1 MSENTKLAL
10 VALFGAVGLMIAG
23 LFLFVFILAPVII
36 DYKLAPEMNKD
47 ELRFLSN
54 LNKQMKTD
62 KLKISKTNY
71 SSINII
77 SFNDIK
83 IRTSCSTH
91 DESFIV
97 YKNKKII
104 YEESVKNSKLPREV
118 CNISNHLYREQL
130 LIKN

>member
-10 VALFGAVGLMIAG
+10 VALFGAVVLMIAG

-62 KLKISKTNY
+62 KLKISKTDY

-118 CNISNHLYREQL
+118 CNISNHIYREQL

>member
-10 VALFGAVGLMIAG
+10 VALFDAVGLMIAG

-54 LNKQMKTD
+54 LNKQMKAD
-62 KLKISKTNY
+62 KLKISKTDY
-71 SSINII
+71 SSVNII
-77 SFNDIK
+77 SFNDVK

-118 CNISNHLYREQL
+118 CNISNHLYKEQL

>member
-47 ELRFLSN
+47 ELLFLSN
-54 LNKQMKTD
+54 LNKQMKAD
-62 KLKISKTNY
+62 KLKISKTDY
-71 SSINII
+71 PSINII

-118 CNISNHLYREQL
+118 CNISNHLYKEQL

>member
-1 MSENTKLAL
+1 MSEDDKLAL

-54 LNKQMKTD
+54 LNKQMKSN
-62 KLKISKTNY
+62 KLKISKTDY
-71 SSINII
+71 LSVNII

-104 YEESVKNSKLPREV
+104 YEENVKNSKLPREV

>member
-1 MSENTKLAL
+1 MSEDDKLAL
-10 VALFGAVGLMIAG
+10 VALFGAVGIMIAG
-23 LFLFVFILAPVII
+23 GFLLVFIFAPVLI

-54 LNKQMKTD
+54 LNKQMKAD
-62 KLKISKTNY
+62 KLKISKTDY
-71 SSINII
+71 SSVNII
-77 SFNDIK
+77 SFNDVK

-104 YEESVKNSKLPREV
+104 YEESVKNSKLQREV
-118 CNISNHLYREQL
+118 CNISNHLYKEQL

>member
-1 MSENTKLAL
+1 MSEDNKLAL
-10 VALFGAVGLMIAG
+10 AVLFGAICLMIAG
-23 LFLFVFILAPVII
+23 LFLFVSILAPVII

-54 LNKQMKTD
+54 LNKQMKTN
-62 KLKISKTNY
+62 KLKISKTDY

-118 CNISNHLYREQL
+118 CNISNHLYKEQL

>member
-47 ELRFLSN
+47 ELLFLSN
-54 LNKQMKTD
+54 LNKQMKAD
-62 KLKISKTNY
+62 KLKISKTDY
-71 SSINII
+71 PSINII

>member
-54 LNKQMKTD
+54 LNKQMKSN
-62 KLKISKTNY
+62 KLKISKTDY
-71 SSINII
+71 LSVNII

-104 YEESVKNSKLPREV
+104 YEENVKNSKLPREV
-118 CNISNHLYREQL
+118 CNISNHLYKEQL

>member
-36 DYKLAPEMNKD
+36 DYKLAPEKNKD
-47 ELRFLSN
+47 ELSFLSN
-54 LNKQMKTD
+54 LNKQMKSN
-62 KLKISKTNY
+62 KLKISKTDY
-71 SSINII
+71 LSVNII

-83 IRTSCSTH
+83 IRTYCSTH

-104 YEESVKNSKLPREV
+104 YEENVKNSKLPREV
-118 CNISNHLYREQL
+118 CNISNHLYKEQL

>member
-1 MSENTKLAL
+1 MNEDTKLAL
-10 VALFGAVGLMIAG
+10 VALFGAVGLMITG
-23 LFLFVFILAPVII
+23 LFLLVFILAPVII

-54 LNKQMKTD
+54 LNKQMKSN
-62 KLKISKTNY
+62 KLKISKTDY
-71 SSINII
+71 LSVNII

-104 YEESVKNSKLPREV
+104 YEENVKNSKLPREV
-118 CNISNHLYREQL
+118 CNISNHLYKEQL

>member
-54 LNKQMKTD
+54 LNKQMKSN
-62 KLKISKTNY
+62 KLKISKTDY
-71 SSINII
+71 LSVNII

>member
-62 KLKISKTNY
+62 KLKISKTDY

-91 DESFIV
+91 NESFIV

>member
-1 MSENTKLAL
+1 MSEDTKLAL
-10 VALFGAVGLMIAG
+10 VALFCAVGLMIAG
-23 LFLFVFILAPVII
+23 GFLLVFIFAPVVI
-36 DYKLAPEMNKD
+36 DYRLAPEMNKD

-54 LNKQMKTD
+54 LNKQMKAD
-62 KLKISKTNY
+62 KLKISKTDY
-71 SSINII
+71 SSVNII
-77 SFNDIK
+77 SFNDVK

-118 CNISNHLYREQL
+118 CNISNHLHKEQL

>member
-54 LNKQMKTD
+54 LNKQMKSN
-62 KLKISKTNY
+62 KLKISKTDY
-71 SSINII
+71 LSVNII

-104 YEESVKNSKLPREV
+104 YEENVKNSKLPREV
-118 CNISNHLYREQL
+118 CNISNNLYKEQL

>member
-1 MSENTKLAL
+1 MSEDTKLAL
-10 VALFGAVGLMIAG
+10 VALFCAVGLMIAG
-23 LFLFVFILAPVII
+23 GFLLVFIFASVVI
-36 DYKLAPEMNKD
+36 DYRLAPEMNKD

-54 LNKQMKTD
+54 LNKQMKAD
-62 KLKISKTNY
+62 KLKISKTDY
-71 SSINII
+71 SSVNII
-77 SFNDIK
+77 SFNDVK

-104 YEESVKNSKLPREV
+104 YEENIENSKLPREV
-118 CNISNHLYREQL
+118 CNISNHLYKEQL

>member
-1 MSENTKLAL
+1 MSEDTKLAL

-23 LFLFVFILAPVII
+23 LFLFVFILAPVLI

-54 LNKQMKTD
+54 LNKQMKSN
-62 KLKISKTNY
+62 KLKISKTDY
-71 SSINII
+71 LSVNII

-104 YEESVKNSKLPREV
+104 YEENVKNSKLPREV
-118 CNISNHLYREQL
+118 CNISNHLYKEQL

>member
-54 LNKQMKTD
+54 LNKQMKSN
-62 KLKISKTNY
+62 KLKISKTDY
-71 SSINII
+71 LSVNII

-104 YEESVKNSKLPREV
+104 YEENVKNSKLLREV
-118 CNISNHLYREQL
+118 CNISNHLYKEQL

>member
-23 LFLFVFILAPVII
+23 LFLFVFILVPVII

-62 KLKISKTNY
+62 KLKISKTDY

>member
-10 VALFGAVGLMIAG
+10 VALFGAVVLMIAG

-62 KLKISKTNY
+62 KLKISKTDY

>member
-1 MSENTKLAL
+1 MSEDNKLAL
-10 VALFGAVGLMIAG
+10 AVLFGAICLMIAG

-62 KLKISKTNY
+62 KLKISKTDY

>member
-10 VALFGAVGLMIAG
+10 VALFGAVVLMIAG

-62 KLKISKTNY
+62 KLKISKTDY

-118 CNISNHLYREQL
+118 CNISNHLYKEQL

>member
-10 VALFGAVGLMIAG
+10 VALFGAVVLMIAG

-62 KLKISKTNY
+62 KLKISKTDY

-104 YEESVKNSKLPREV
+104 YEENVKNSKLPREV
-118 CNISNHLYREQL
+118 CNISNHLYKEQL

>member
-1 MSENTKLAL
+1 MSEDNKLAL
-10 VALFGAVGLMIAG
+10 AVLFGAICLMIAG

-62 KLKISKTNY
+62 KLKISKTDY

-118 CNISNHLYREQL
+118 CNISNHLYKEQL

>member
-62 KLKISKTNY
+62 KLKISKTDY

-130 LIKN
+130 VIKN

>member
-1 MSENTKLAL
+1 
-10 VALFGAVGLMIAG
+10 MIAG

-54 LNKQMKTD
+54 LNKQMKAD
-62 KLKISKTNY
+62 KLKISKTDY
-71 SSINII
+71 SSVNII
-77 SFNDIK
+77 SFNDVK
-83 IRTSCSTH
+83 IRTSCSIH

-118 CNISNHLYREQL
+118 CNISNHLYKEQL

>member
-62 KLKISKTNY
+62 KLKISKTDY

-118 CNISNHLYREQL
+118 CNISNHLYKEQL
-130 LIKN
+130 LIEN

>member
-62 KLKISKTNY
+62 KLKISKTDY

-104 YEESVKNSKLPREV
+104 YEESVKNSKLQREV

>member
-62 KLKISKTNY
+62 KLKISKTDY

>member
-1 MSENTKLAL
+1 MNEDTKLAL
-10 VALFGAVGLMIAG
+10 VALFGAVGLMITG
-23 LFLFVFILAPVII
+23 LFLLVFILAPVII

-47 ELRFLSN
+47 ELRFLSI
-54 LNKQMKTD
+54 LNKQMKSN
-62 KLKISKTNY
+62 KLKISKTDY
-71 SSINII
+71 LSVNII

-104 YEESVKNSKLPREV
+104 YEENVKNSKLPREV
-118 CNISNHLYREQL
+118 CNISNHLYKEQL

>member
-62 KLKISKTNY
+62 KLKISKTDY

-104 YEESVKNSKLPREV
+104 YEESVKKSKLPREV

>member
-62 KLKISKTNY
+62 KLKISKTDY

-104 YEESVKNSKLPREV
+104 YEESVKNSKLPIEV

>member
-1 MSENTKLAL
+1 MSEDNKLAL
-10 VALFGAVGLMIAG
+10 AVLFGAICLMIAG

-54 LNKQMKTD
+54 LNKQMKTN
-62 KLKISKTNY
+62 KLKISKTDY

-118 CNISNHLYREQL
+118 CNISNHLYKEQL

>member
-1 MSENTKLAL
+1 MSEDNKLAL
-10 VALFGAVGLMIAG
+10 AVLFGAICLMIAG

-62 KLKISKTNY
+62 KLKISKTDY

-104 YEESVKNSKLPREV
+104 YEESVKNSKLPR
-118 CNISNHLYREQL
+118 
-130 LIKN
+130 